1 MMLRCASNDDISEPP
16 VELLVREAA
25 VRLCLAPTGI
35 RAQGA
40 PCMMTWIG
48 TSGFQYSEWKGKF
61 YPEDLP
67 ASKMLPFY
75 AQRFNTT
82 EINYTFHR
90 IPAAKTIE
98 NWKQLTPENFRFSL
112 KAPQKITHWS
122 KLRDC
127 ADTMR
132 YFHDVTSGL
141 GFKLG
146 PVLFQLPP
154 TFKKDV
160 LVLADFINCLPS
172 GARAAFEFRH
182 DSWFADDVWEV
193 LRSGNVSL
201 CIAETE
207 DFCTPTVETADY
219 GYLRLRRE
227 DYTSADV
234 ERWAAFV
241 RQRGEQWQDVFI
253 YFKHEEAGIGPKL
266 AQQMMQ
272 LLGVGTP

>member
-1 MMLRCASNDDISEPP
+1 MSR
-16 VELLVREAA
+16 
-25 VRLCLAPTGI
+25 
-35 RAQGA
+35 
-40 PCMMTWIG
+40 WIG
-48 TSGFQYSEWKGKF
+48 TSGFQYTEWKGKF

-67 ASKMLPFY
+67 SSKMLSFY
-75 AQRFNTT
+75 AERFSTT

-98 NWKQLTPENFRFSL
+98 NWKQLTPENFRFAL

-132 YFHDVTSGL
+132 YFHDITSGL
-141 GFKLG
+141 GSKLG

-160 LVLADFINCLPS
+160 LVLAEFVNCLPT
-172 GARAAFEFRH
+172 GTRAAFEFRH
-182 DSWFADDVWEV
+182 DSWFVDEVWEV

-207 DFCTPTVETADY
+207 EFSTPTIETADY

-234 ERWAAFV
+234 ERWADFV
-241 RQRGEQWQDVFI
+241 RERREQWEDVFI

-266 AQQMMQ
+266 AAEMTG
-272 LLGVGTP
+272 LLGVEVKGPLL